1 MNHVLHACLALAA
14 QAMLQCADAD
24 ASPVQP
30 VFTNDTA
37 ANTLSF
43 NDTFGHSVVVGSY
56 NPLNG
61 LWTASGSNV
70 TSVGVSVPAWLTVSG
85 SPVMTSGTIAIT
97 GTSEPQNLVLAS
109 PNGSSGAMTPRSL
122 TTPDL
127 SGTCTNGQVFFNNAG
142 AIGCQTVSG
151 TGTVTSVA
159 LTTPAWL
166 TVTGSPITTAGT
178 LAVSSTSEP
187 QNQVLA
193 SPNGSTGAMA
203 PRALVTADLTATCVN
218 GQVFGNSSGAINC
231 VTPGVGTVT
240 SVAMTVP
247 SWLAVGGSPIT
258 SSGTLAVTAPSQS
271 ANFFLASPSGS
282 SGTLSPRAIVS
293 ADIATVLAS
302 PPCIGCTVAN
312 TVAATTMNT
321 SGTDTVGGLLTA
333 NGTLK
338 ATSYVDINNQGATG
352 ATLFSTTGYGFPPT
366 KSGFFTTGL
375 NSQGIKY
382 LGSPDYW
389 AQTVIA
395 ATTTLGS
402 GSGET
407 GLDINWSD
415 VTGYQNPVGATTGQK
430 TAIQVSGSCGSG
442 GGVCWDEAESL
453 KWDSGWQGASG
464 NFSAVHEI
472 DPGPNNSGTTV
483 PTGGSATQIFG
494 LWVGG
499 VIGSFPVTSLIQVS
513 PAAINGSV
521 FAGHYVINVAGNTVA
536 DLADFNTTSHTTNTF
551 VDSGVHTNGLVMQG
565 TYATAGIIT
574 TGKIDFHYAGTTTCT
589 VTGSIAVFINGVAK
603 AIPYC

>member
-1 MNHVLHACLALAA
+1 MNHVLNACLAIVA

-56 NPLNG
+56 NPTNG

-70 TSVGVSVPAWLTVSG
+70 TSVGLTAPAWLTVTG
-85 SPVMTSGTIAIT
+85 SPIMTSGTLAVT
-97 GTSEPQNLVLAS
+97 ATSEPQNQVLAS
-109 PNGSSGAMTPRSL
+109 PNGSSGPMAPRSL
-122 TTPDL
+122 TTGDL
-127 SGTCTNGQVFFNNAG
+127 SSVCSNGQTFFNNAG
-142 AIGCQTVSG
+142 AIGCQTTAG

-203 PRALVTADLTATCVN
+203 PRALVTADLTTTCTN
-218 GQVFGNSSGAINC
+218 GQVFTNNTGAIAC
-231 VTPGVGTVT
+231 STPGVGTVT

-282 SGTLSPRAIVS
+282 SGTLSPRAIAS

-302 PPCIGCTVAN
+302 PPCIGCTAAN

-366 KSGFFTTGL
+366 KSGFFTSGL

-407 GLDINWSD
+407 GLDINWSN

-453 KWDSGWQGASG
+453 QWLSGWQGASG

-483 PTGGSATQIFG
+483 PTGGSTTQIFG
-494 LWVGG
+494 LWLAG
-499 VIGSFPVTSLIQVS
+499 VIGSFPVTSEIQIS
-513 PAAINGSV
+513 PAGLNGAVFASHYAIN
-521 FAGHYVINVAGNTVA
+521 IAGNTVD
-536 DLADFNTTSHTTNTF
+536 DLADLNSTSKAVNF
-551 VDSGVHTNGLVMQG
+551 IVDSGVRTNGLVLQG
-565 TYATAGIIT
+565 TYATAGIVT